1 MMKTIQEEKVMSDLI
16 RFIVILICVFLS
28 AVFSGSEIAFNSLN
42 ENKVRHDAEA
52 GENFKKQV
60 LRFYE
65 RYDSGIIA
73 ILLGNNLVNIGSSSI
88 AAAIAISLLG
98 ENGAWVATAVM
109 TVLIITFGEILPKI
123 IASENPY
130 RFAEIVAYPLSGL
143 RILLY
148 PLVWILQRFLDHLS
162 KVWEDNTSDD
172 SITEDDLETI
182 LDAVED
188 EGVVDEDVADLLQSA
203 FDFDE
208 VLAYEI
214 ITPRVDMVAIDLDD
228 PYEKQ
233 LKIALASPYTRLP
246 VYRETPDHIV
256 GVLHLNRLYKALVN
270 EPNVSIRKI
279 MMPPVF
285 VHKTTPLPDVLN
297 TMRKRK
303 SHLVIVTDE
312 YGGTMGILTMEDV
325 LEQLVGDIWDESD
338 VIEEEF
344 VETGPNRYEVD
355 GDMRLTDF
363 LEEFDKEEEDL
374 DDDNATVGGWAV
386 EMVGGYPK
394 RLDSFRYEDLTIT
407 ILKKERMRVLRL
419 LVEVDPDWEEKDEE
433 EDE

>member
-1 MMKTIQEEKVMSDLI
+1 MSDLI
-16 RFIVILICVFLS
+16 RFILILICILLS

-42 ENKVRHDAEA
+42 ESRIRHDAET
-52 GENFKKQV
+52 GNRQKRQV
-60 LRFYE
+60 VRFYE
-65 RYDSGIIA
+65 RYESGIIA
-73 ILLGNNLVNIGSSSI
+73 ILLGNNFVNIGASSI

-98 ENGAWVATAVM
+98 ESGAWIATVIM
-109 TVLIITFGEILPKI
+109 TVLIITFGEVLPKI
-123 IASENPY
+123 VAAENPY
-130 RFAEIVAYPLSGL
+130 RFAEIVAFPLSAL
-143 RILLY
+143 RVLLF
-148 PLVWILQRFLDHLS
+148 PLVWVLQRFLKRLS
-162 KVWEDNTSDD
+162 GVWKDNTSDD
-172 SITEDDLETI
+172 IITEEDLETI
-182 LDAVED
+182 LDTVED
-188 EGVVDEDVADLLQSA
+188 EGIVDEDVADLLQSA

-214 ITPRVDMVAIDLDD
+214 ITPRVDMVAINLDD
-228 PYEKQ
+228 PFEKQ

-256 GVLHLNRLYKALVN
+256 GVLHLNRLYKALVDQPTVN
-270 EPNVSIRKI
+270 IRRI

-285 VHKTTPLPDVLN
+285 IHKTTPLPDVLN
-297 TMRKRK
+297 LMRKK
-303 SHLVIVTDE
+303 KNHLVIVTDE

-325 LEQLVGDIWDESD
+325 LEQLVGEIWDESD

-344 VETGPNRYEVD
+344 VKKGLNSYEVD
-355 GDMRLTDF
+355 GDMRLKDF
-363 LEEFDKEEEDL
+363 LDEFDKEAEDL

-419 LVEVDPDWEEKDEE
+419 LVEVDPEWEEETAEDSDE
-433 EDE
+433 

>member
-1 MMKTIQEEKVMSDLI
+1 MREGNTMNDLI
-16 RFIVILICVFLS
+16 RVLVILACIFFS
-28 AVFSGSEIAFNSLN
+28 AVFSGAEIAFNSLN
-42 ENKVRHDAEA
+42 ESRMRHEAEN
-52 GENFKKQV
+52 GNRFKKQV

-65 RYDSGIIA
+65 RYDSGLIA

-88 AAAIAISLLG
+88 AAAVAISLLG
-98 ENGAWVATAVM
+98 ENGAWLATAVM

-123 IASENPY
+123 IASENPH
-130 RFAEIVAYPLSGL
+130 RFAEIVAYPLSWL
-143 RILLY
+143 RTVLY
-148 PLVWILQRFLDHLS
+148 PLVWVLQRLLTRLS
-162 KVWEDNTSDD
+162 GVWKDNTSDD
-172 SITEDDLETI
+172 TITEDDLETI
-182 LDAVED
+182 LDTVED

-208 VLAYEI
+208 VLAYEV

-233 LKIALASPYTRLP
+233 LRVALASPYTRLP

-256 GVLHLNRLYKALVN
+256 GVLHLNRFYKALVN
-270 EPNVSIRKI
+270 EPTVSIRKI

-297 TMRKRK
+297 MMRKK
-303 SHLVIVTDE
+303 KNHLVIVTDE

-325 LEQLVGDIWDESD
+325 LEQLVGEIWDESD

-344 VETGPNRYEVD
+344 VEVGPNRYEVD

-363 LEEFDKEEEDL
+363 LDEFDKEEEDL

-394 RLDSFRYEDLTIT
+394 RRDSFRYENLTIT

-419 LVEVDPDWEEKDEE
+419 LVEVDPEWEETEE
-433 EDE
+433 EDEEE

>member
-1 MMKTIQEEKVMSDLI
+1 MSDLI
-16 RFIVILICVFLS
+16 RFILILICILLS
-28 AVFSGSEIAFNSLN
+28 AAFSGSEIAFNSLN
-42 ENKVRHDAEA
+42 ESRIRHDAEA
-52 GENFKKQV
+52 GNRRKKQV

-65 RYDSGIIA
+65 RYESGIIA
-73 ILLGNNLVNIGSSSI
+73 ILLGNNFVNIGASSI

-98 ENGAWVATAVM
+98 ESGAWVATVIM
-109 TVLIITFGEILPKI
+109 TVLIITFGEVLPKI
-123 IASENPY
+123 VASQNPY
-130 RFAEIVAYPLSGL
+130 RFAEIVAFPLSVL
-143 RILLY
+143 RVLLF
-148 PLVWILQRFLDHLS
+148 PLVWILQRFLKRLS
-162 KVWEDNTSDD
+162 SAWKDNTSDD
-172 SITEDDLETI
+172 IITEDDLETI
-182 LDAVED
+182 LDTVED
-188 EGVVDEDVADLLQSA
+188 EGIVDEDVADLLQSA

-228 PYEKQ
+228 PFEKQ

-256 GVLHLNRLYKALVN
+256 GVLHLNRLYKALVDQ
-270 EPNVSIRKI
+270 PTVSVRKI

-285 VHKTTPLPDVLN
+285 IHKTTPLPDVLN
-297 TMRKRK
+297 LMRKK
-303 SHLVIVTDE
+303 KNHLVIVTDE

-325 LEQLVGDIWDESD
+325 LEQLVGEIWDESD

-344 VETGPNRYEVD
+344 VKTGLNSYEVD
-355 GDMRLTDF
+355 GDMRLKDF
-363 LEEFDKEEEDL
+363 LDEFDKEAEDL

-419 LVEVDPDWEEKDEE
+419 LVEVDPEWEEETE
-433 EDE
+433 EDADE